1 MKGKTIHRI
10 RLRPR
15 DWRALDYAVTVT
27 DRWTEKGKVLIDC
40 LNPDWNAINK
50 AFEVL
55 WVANSDSGESE
66 FRGYFVREENVEK
79 ILDAFENSPSAARL
93 VGERLASAYAS
104 RNELPRGL
112 RRLSYLLLSGD
123 KVFPRKKAVKP
134 SLHHRDFLLAALADY
149 LNTEMKLPLGSNEAT
164 LEEVGSR
171 PVTASAV
178 VAAAM
183 NACGVHIDIKLA
195 TRIVYRDIAS
205 IRASGPMEHVTQP
218 LLAAW
223 SGQSW
228 ETSLPSQD
236 QARKVNLLA
245 EAALWLRSRL

>member
-10 RLRPR
+10 RLQPR
-15 DWRALDYAVTVT
+15 DWQALGYAVTVT
-27 DRWTEKGKVLIDC
+27 DRWTEKGKVLIES

-55 WVANSDSGESE
+55 WVANSDSGKSE
-66 FRGYFVREENVEK
+66 FRGYFVREEDVDKVLE
-79 ILDAFENSPSAARL
+79 AFESSPSAARL
-93 VGERLASAYAS
+93 VGERLASAYAFG
-104 RNELPRGL
+104 NELPLGL
-112 RRLSYLLLSGD
+112 RRLSYLLLCGD
-123 KVFPRKKAVKP
+123 KVFPKKKPVKP
-134 SLHHRDFLLAALADY
+134 SLQHRDFLLAALADY
-149 LNTEMKLPLGSNEAT
+149 INTEIKLPLGSNEAT

-183 NACGVHIDIKLA
+183 NVCGVHIDIKLA
-195 TRIVYRDIAS
+195 TRIVYRDIES
-205 IRASGPMEHVTQP
+205 IRAAGPMEHVTQP

-223 SGQSW
+223 SGQSG
-228 ETSLPSQD
+228 ETPLPSQD

-245 EAALWLRSRL
+245 EAALWLMSRL